1 MVVYQVYPR
10 SFADSGGDG
19 LGDLAGITAHLDH
32 LAWLGVD
39 ALWLSPI
46 NPSPMA
52 DGGYD
57 VADYRSVDP
66 AFGTVEDVERLA
78 QEAGRRGIDLL
89 LDVVP
94 CHTSIEHPWFRERP
108 ELYVWSPVDG
118 PPNNWRAN
126 FGGPAWSEDPHGR
139 GWYLHSFYPE
149 QPDLDWRNPA
159 VAEELAAVLGFWR
172 SKGVAGFRLD
182 ALQQLL
188 KDPELRDDPPASAP
202 RLLAGDT
209 DYETLEHA
217 RSSDQPGVERPLR
230 ALREGAGSDAFLVG
244 EVGLPTAR
252 HAPYLPDL
260 DASFRFELF
269 FADWDATALAEGIRA
284 GLATERPAWVLS
296 NHDFPRLADRI
307 GRENVAAAALL
318 LLSLPGE
325 VFLFQGDEL
334 ALANGPGSP
343 NTDPPYDRAGRDPFR
358 HPMPWTELTPH
369 HGFTTGT
376 PWLDVVLPPGGSV
389 EHQRADSSS
398 PLGRT
403 RELIALRRRIEGP
416 VEDLVGR
423 DGVLS
428 FRRGR
433 HAIAVNAGATPRPHP
448 HSGEVIYATQAGPS
462 DVLAPGAATNILCRH
477 AAPRT

>member
-19 LGDLAGITAHLDH
+19 LGDLAGITARLDH

-57 VADYRSVDP
+57 VADYRGVDP
-66 AFGTVEDVERLA
+66 SFGTVEDVERLA
-78 QEAGRRGIDLL
+78 CEATDRGIDLL
-89 LDVVP
+89 LDIVP

-126 FGGPAWSEDPHGR
+126 FGGPAWTEDRHGR

-149 QPDLDWRNPA
+149 QPDLDWRNPE
-159 VAEELAAVLGFWR
+159 VARELAAVLSFWR
-172 SKGVAGFRLD
+172 GKGVAGFRLD

-188 KDPELRDDPPASAP
+188 KDPELRDDPPATRP
-202 RLLAGDT
+202 RLLAGET
-209 DYETLEHA
+209 DYETLEHVH
-217 RSSDQPGVERPLR
+217 SSDQPGVEEPLR
-230 ALREGAGSDAFLVG
+230 ALRRGAGADAFLVG
-244 EVGLPTAR
+244 EIGLPCDR
-252 HAPYLPDL
+252 HGPYLGPL
-260 DASFRFELF
+260 DASFCFELF
-269 FADWDATALAEGIRA
+269 FSAWEAEALAAGIRA
-284 GLATERPAWVLS
+284 GLATGKPAWVLS

-318 LLSLPGE
+318 LLALPGP

-334 ALANGPGSP
+334 ALGNGPGRP
-343 NTDPPYDRAGRDPFR
+343 AGAAEAPPYDRAGRDPFR
-358 HPMPWTELTPH
+358 HPMPWTEKPPH
-369 HGFTTGT
+369 HGFTTGA
-376 PWLDVVLPPGGSV
+376 PWLDVVVPPSGSA
-389 EHQRADSSS
+389 ERQREDPGS
-398 PLGRT
+398 PAAHT
-403 RELIALRRRIEGP
+403 RELIALRRGLVGP
-416 VEDLVGR
+416 VEELSAR

-428 FRRGR
+428 FRRG
-433 HAIAVNAGATPRPHP
+433 AVGVAVNTAERPREQPWTGSVLHRTSSRSDDLLNP
-448 HSGEVIYATQAGPS
+448 GSGTFVQ
-462 DVLAPGAATNILCRH
+462 VV
-477 AAPRT
+477 

>member
-10 SFADSGGDG
+10 SFADADGDG
-19 LGDLAGITAHLDH
+19 VGDLGGVAAHLDH

-57 VADYRSVDP
+57 VADYRGVDP

-78 QEAGRRGIDLL
+78 AAAAEHGIKLL

-118 PPNNWRAN
+118 PPNNWRGT

-149 QPDLDWRNPA
+149 QPDLDWRNPE
-159 VAEELAAVLGFWR
+159 VAREMGDVLAFWR

-188 KDPELRDDPPASAP
+188 KDPELRDDPAATAP
-202 RLLAGDT
+202 SIMNGHPEHEA
-209 DYETLEHA
+209 LEH
-217 RSSDQPGVERPLR
+217 RFSSDQPGVEAALR
-230 ALREGAGSDAFLVG
+230 ALRAGAGEDAFLVG
-244 EVGLPTAR
+244 EVGLPSGR
-252 HAPYLPDL
+252 HPRYLEHL
-260 DASFRFELF
+260 DASFCFELF
-269 FADWDATALAEGIRA
+269 FAAWDAEALAAGIRA
-284 GLATERPAWVLS
+284 GLETGKASWVLS
-296 NHDFPRLADRI
+296 NHDFPRLAERI
-307 GRENVAAAALL
+307 GRHHVAAAALL
-318 LLSLPGE
+318 LLTLPGP

-334 ALANGPGSP
+334 ALGNGPGRP
-343 NTDPPYDRAGRDPFR
+343 AGAPEAPPYDRAGRDAFR
-358 HPMPWTELTPH
+358 HPRPWTAEAPH

-376 PWLDVVLPPGGSV
+376 PWLEVVTAPEGSAA
-389 EHQRADSSS
+389 EQRATPGS
-398 PLGRT
+398 PAR
-403 RELIALRRRIEGP
+403 RVRDLIALRRTLDGP
-416 VEDLVGR
+416 LEDLTVR

-428 FRRGR
+428 FRRGD
-433 HAIAVNAGATPRPHP
+433 HVIAVNTTDAPRPFPAAGAVVASTGDRSDGHL
-448 HSGEVIYATQAGPS
+448 AAGVANVTS
-462 DVLAPGAATNILCRH
+462 SV
-477 AAPRT
+477 

>member
-19 LGDLAGITAHLDH
+19 LGDLAGITAQLDH

-57 VADYRSVDP
+57 VADYRGVDP

-78 QEAGRRGIDLL
+78 AEARAAASTLL

-126 FGGPAWSEDPHGR
+126 FGGPAWREDPHGR

-149 QPDLDWRNPA
+149 QPDLDWRNPE
-159 VAEELAAVLGFWR
+159 VAAELAGVLAFWR
-172 SKGVAGFRLD
+172 VEGRRGLPPRR
-182 ALQQLL
+182 
-188 KDPELRDDPPASAP
+188 DPAAAEGPRAP
-202 RLLAGDT
+202 R
-209 DYETLEHA
+209 
-217 RSSDQPGVERPLR
+217 RP
-230 ALREGAGSDAFLVG
+230 
-244 EVGLPTAR
+244 AR
-252 HAPYLPDL
+252 HAPAPAGAATRTTRRSSTALLRP
-260 DASFRFELF
+260 ARRGGAARARCGRAPATTRSSSGRSGCRP
-269 FADWDATALAEGIRA
+269 AATALPRA
-284 GLATERPAWVLS
+284 PRRELLLRALLRGLERRGAGRRASAAGSRTGSPAWVLS

-318 LLSLPGE
+318 LLSLPGA

-334 ALANGPGSP
+334 ALEQ
-343 NTDPPYDRAGRDPFR
+343 RAGAAAAPSRPTTAPAATRSATRCRGARPGPTTASPTRPAVARGR
-358 HPMPWTELTPH
+358 HCRPRARSSASAPTP
-369 HGFTTGT
+369 
-376 PWLDVVLPPGGSV
+376 
-389 EHQRADSSS
+389 SS
-398 PLGRT
+398 PLART
-403 RELIALRRRIEGP
+403 RA
-416 VEDLVGR
+416 
-423 DGVLS
+423 
-428 FRRGR
+428 
-433 HAIAVNAGATPRPHP
+433 
-448 HSGEVIYATQAGPS
+448 
-462 DVLAPGAATNILCRH
+462 
-477 AAPRT
+477 

>member
-10 SFADSGGDG
+10 SFADADGDG

-57 VADYRSVDP
+57 VADYCSVDP

-78 QEAGRRGIDLL
+78 RAAREHGIDLL

-94 CHTSIEHPWFRERP
+94 CHTSIEHPWFRDRP

-149 QPDLDWRNPA
+149 QPDLDWRNPE
-159 VAEELAAVLGFWR
+159 VARELAGVLAFWR

-188 KDPELRDDPPASAP
+188 KDPELRDDPPATSR
-202 RLLAGDT
+202 RLLAGDS
-209 DYETLEHA
+209 DYETLEHT
-217 RSSDQPGVERPLR
+217 RSSDQPGVEEPLR
-230 ALREGAGSDAFLVG
+230 ALREGAGADAFLVG
-244 EVGLPTAR
+244 EIGLATSR
-252 HAPYLPDL
+252 HAPYLAAL

-269 FADWDATALAEGIRA
+269 FADWNADSLADGIRA
-284 GLATERPAWVLS
+284 GLATEAPAWVLS
-296 NHDFPRLADRI
+296 NHDFPRLTDRI
-307 GRENVAAAALL
+307 GRGNVAAAALL

-334 ALANGPGSP
+334 ALGNGPGAAS
-343 NTDPPYDRAGRDPFR
+343 TEPPYDRAGRDPFR
-358 HPMPWTELTPH
+358 HPMPWTEDARH
-369 HGFTTGT
+369 HGFTDGT
-376 PWLDVVLPPGGSV
+376 PWLEVVSPPAGCV
-389 EHQRADSSS
+389 ERQRASSDS
-398 PLGRT
+398 PLAATRALIAIR
-403 RELIALRRRIEGP
+403 RELHGP
-416 VEDLVGR
+416 VERLTAET
-423 DGVLS
+423 GVLS
-428 FRRGR
+428 FRRGA
-433 HAIAVNAGATPRPHP
+433 HGIAVNTASEPRPCPFEGQSVH
-448 HSGEVIYATQAGPS
+448 ATDPTT
-462 DVLAPGAATNILCRH
+462 DDLLAPGAAKIVRVV
-477 AAPRT
+477 